1 MWIKGR
7 GKISCHLRDTDNCG
21 HMPLN
26 VTGRTAS
33 FSRVSIQITLIRVQ
47 PGIQAYATWIIDA

>member
-21 HMPLN
+21 HVPLN
-26 VTGRTAS
+26 VTGRTG

-47 PGIQAYATWIIDA
+47 PEIQAYATWIIDA